1 MTTTLN
7 PPSDFLAS
15 ELASHDW
22 IRNLPQSEK
31 NKLAE
36 LLLDGTAIAM
46 TKEDKKKAFSPIYNR
61 LYALSSILTCATNSI
76 HYLTED
82 NGVVEAIESIR
93 LATELLSEEAEKIE
107 RFTNSRL

>member
-7 PPSDFLAS
+7 PPADFLAS

-46 TKEDKKKAFSPIYNR
+46 TKEDKKRALDPIYIR
-61 LYALSSILTCATNSI
+61 LYALGSALTCAVNSI
-76 HYLTED
+76 EYLTED
-82 NGVVEAIESIR
+82 NGVVEAIESVR
-93 LATELLSEEAEKIE
+93 LVSDLVAEEAEKVKN
-107 RFTNSRL
+107 FAHRL